1 MNVSTG
7 GLAVELDPLPAVG
20 DRLGIEVHLED
31 GGRIVAEGE
40 VRHAGQ
46 RTPREAGVRFSTLEP
61 ASLIAIHSLVGRY
74 SS

>member
-1 MNVSTG
+1 VNVSTG
-7 GLAVELDPLPAVG
+7 GLAVE
-20 DRLGIEVHLED
+20 
-31 GGRIVAEGE
+31 IVAEGE